1 MQMKAVVYN
10 RYGPPELLH
19 IVDVARPEPKADELL
34 IRVHAA
40 AVTRADCATRAANRN
55 SGLFISIISRLVS
68 GLRRPRQPI
77 LGSEF
82 AGTIEAL
89 GPNATEFAVGDAVFG
104 NTGFGFG
111 AHAEYLC
118 VSESARVAVKPA
130 GLSFEEAA
138 AITDGGLNCLWTYK
152 VADLRH
158 GRSILIYGASGAI
171 GTAGVQ
177 LARERGAEVTAVCNT
192 RNLELVKSLGADSV
206 IDYTREDFTR
216 NGRKYDVIFDAVG
229 KRPFRQC
236 ERSLKPG
243 GRYLA
248 TDGLDNLLLALWTSR
263 FGDKK
268 VQFAI
273 PPRYTKQDVRY
284 LKQLVETGKFRPV
297 VDRCY
302 TMQQVV
308 EAARYVETEQK
319 VGNVILTIGGISGD
333 DAVQSASSHVG
344 V

>member
-1 MQMKAVVYN
+1 MKAVVYD
-10 RYGPPELLH
+10 RYGPPDVLR
-19 IVDVARPEPKADELL
+19 IAQVARPEPKADEIL

-40 AVTRADCATRAANRN
+40 AVTRADCATRDANRK
-55 SGLFISIISRLVS
+55 SGLGISIISRLIS

-89 GPNATEFAVGDAVFG
+89 GPGAREFTVGDAVFG
-104 NTGFGFG
+104 NTGFRFG

-130 GLSFEEAA
+130 LLSFEQAA
-138 AITDGGLNCLWTYK
+138 AITDGGLNSMWTYK

-158 GRSILIYGASGAI
+158 GQSILIYGASGAI

-177 LARERGAEVTAVCNT
+177 LARERGAEVTAVCNGG
-192 RNLELVKSLGADSV
+192 NLELVKSLGANTV

-216 NGRKYDVIFDAVG
+216 NGKSYDFIFDAVG
-229 KRPFRQC
+229 KLSFRQC

-248 TDGLDNLLLALWTSR
+248 TDGLQNLLLALWTNR
-263 FGDKK
+263 FGDKT

-273 PPRYTKQDVRY
+273 PPRYTKQDVQF
-284 LKQLVETGKFRPV
+284 LKGLVEMGKFRPV

-319 VGNVILTIGGISGD
+319 VGNVILTIGGSSGNE
-333 DAVQSASSHVG
+333 
-344 V
+344 